1 MATNQIQELNFDE
14 ILSLFQGQLI
24 EHMNSPEYFEKYNGT
39 KIILSKEQQF
49 IKLKDKDPN
58 AIYIVVQFGSADIMF
73 GQTVLPVTIVAMTEQ
88 NKIDLAYT
96 LFYEYAQKYNLVK
109 VNDDTINQ
117 VYESPSISSG
127 FNELWEGFRGVVTM
141 SAAYVI
147 GKNSN
152 EYKVYYYYTEDD
164 VDYAED
170 VPIISATYAFV
181 GSPDT
186 QAFYN
191 NHNYVKSQITFGG
204 MTIGFSAFILTD
216 SKLMNDIL
224 SILGNVKDEEGNN
237 GKKAFIGSI
246 DGRVISFGT
255 NITSSED
262 INEKLVIEG
271 DITEEE
277 LKSIRIFNKT
287 NGDVWKFSKIIA
299 GTTKVWVKEKTLQ
312 SIPAESFN
320 HNQSSVNKS
329 FKLGTVYADGTHAR
343 IKEYKLTSASSVQ
356 EVGQLPMIT
365 LAFTE

>member
-96 LFYEYAQKYNLVK
+96 LFYEYAQKYNLVR
-109 VNDDTINQ
+109 VNDNTINQ
-117 VYESPSISSG
+117 VYESPSMSSG
-127 FNELWEGFRGVVTM
+127 FNELWDGFRGMVTM

-152 EYKVYYYYTEDD
+152 EYDVYYYY
-164 VDYAED
+164 DYKDENGNEYKLVEE

-191 NHNYVKSQITFGG
+191 TQNFVKSEIGFGG
-204 MTIGFSAFILTD
+204 MTIGFSAFIMSDSRIMSDVLDVFGELNKSADAPKAYLVKPTD
-216 SKLMNDIL
+216 EIQYA
-224 SILGNVKDEEGNN
+224 NN
-237 GKKAFIGSI
+237 GVVKIKKG
-246 DGRVISFGT
+246 
-255 NITSSED
+255 
-262 INEKLVIEG
+262 G
-271 DITEEE
+271 DWVDAE
-277 LKSIRIFNKT
+277 
-287 NGDVWKFSKIIA
+287 
-299 GTTKVWVKEKTLQ
+299 TKY
-312 SIPAESFN
+312 SA
-320 HNQSSVNKS
+320 SVNNTPVNKN
-329 FKLGTVYADGTHAR
+329 FKFGIIYKDGDHAR
-343 IKEYKLTSASSVQ
+343 IKDYKITSASSTR
-356 EVGQLPMIT
+356 EIGQIPIIT

>member
-58 AIYIVVQFGSADIMF
+58 AIYIVVQFGSADVLF

-96 LFYEYAQKYNLVK
+96 LFYEYAQKYNLVR
-109 VNDDTINQ
+109 VNDNTINQ
-117 VYESPSISSG
+117 VYESPSMSSG
-127 FNELWEGFRGVVTM
+127 FNELWDGFRGMVTM

-152 EYKVYYYYTEDD
+152 EYSVYYYYEKPSIGL
-164 VDYAED
+164 VAEE
-170 VPIISATYAFV
+170 VPMISATYAFV

-191 NHNYVKSQITFGG
+191 NHNYVKSEIGFGG
-204 MTIGFSAFILTD
+204 MTIGFSAFIMTD
-216 SKLMNDIL
+216 SQMMNDIL
-224 SILGNVKDEEGNN
+224 SIFGEVPTDCTMVPVIRPTDEIQKDANGVYQVKRN
-237 GKKAFIGSI
+237 G
-246 DGRVISFGT
+246 
-255 NITSSED
+255 
-262 INEKLVIEG
+262 
-271 DITEEE
+271 
-277 LKSIRIFNKT
+277 
-287 NGDVWKFSKIIA
+287 
-299 GTTKVWVKEKTLQ
+299 VWVNIDKMQ
-312 SIPAESFN
+312 PA
-320 HNQSSVNKS
+320 SSVNNTPVNKT
-329 FKLGTVYADGTHAR
+329 FKLGTIYKDGTHAR
-343 IKEYKLTSASSVQ
+343 VKEYKLTSASSTQ
-356 EVGQLPMIT
+356 EVGQIPVIT